1 MWPRS
6 HCYLEINLKERL
18 SILIS
23 NLLIE
28 ITVEKTKKQKTVQTT
43 QCLNISQ
50 LVKIAGKNY
59 KKIHF
64 RYKVRLV

>member
-28 ITVEKTKKQKTVQTT
+28 ITVGGEKKNCPDNTMFKYKPV
-43 QCLNISQ
+43 SQ
-50 LVKIAGKNY
+50 NSRKEL
-59 KKIHF
+59 
-64 RYKVRLV
+64 